1 MSHVPRLAVIAGS
14 FDPLTNGHVDLIER
28 SVKLFE
34 QVVVAVLVNPSKQPL
49 FTLDERVAMIREV
62 AAAQAL
68 AVEVDTFGGLLADYV
83 RKRGATAIARGL
95 RSAAEF
101 GEEWPTAL
109 MNRHLEPACETVFV
123 VPAAATMHISSR
135 LVREIASLGGSVD
148 GLVPKAVAAHLQAR
162 LGKH

>member
-1 MSHVPRLAVIAGS
+1 MSHAPRLAVIAGS

-28 SVKLFE
+28 SVNLFE

-62 AAAQAL
+62 ASAQAL
-68 AVEVDTFGGLLADYV
+68 PVEVDTFGGLLADYV
-83 RKRGATAIARGL
+83 RKRGASAIVRGL

-101 GEEWPTAL
+101 GDEWPTAL
-109 MNRHLEPACETVFV
+109 MNRHLEPGCETVFV

-135 LVREIASLGGSVD
+135 LVREIASLGGPVH
-148 GLVPKAVAAHLQAR
+148 GLVPPAVATRLQAR
-162 LGKH
+162 LGNH

>member
-1 MSHVPRLAVIAGS
+1 MSHAPRLAVIAGS

-28 SVKLFE
+28 SVKLFD

>member
-123 VPAAATMHISSR
+123 VPAADTMHISSR